1 MPKTCQRQ
9 VNQPST
15 RIELVDVP
23 STCISQKTITETV
36 FDKVPRS
43 RVDTYYV
50 DQIQTSYTT
59 KSILVADP
67 DDLAE
72 AYSSS
77 PYDSHSDDSSDY
89 HYGHGHHALAGSK
102 KLGKGAF
109 AGNQSSANRH
119 ARVTKRIPHYNKV
132 QVPRES
138 IVNYT
143 EEVPRQV
150 SRVIDIEE
158 PCTKQEERVITENN
172 LVSESYDCS
181 TQERQCALVDNLVSE
196 SYDCSRQEE
205 QCALVDNLVSEAY
218 DCSRQEQQCALV
230 DNLISEAYDCS
241 RQEQQC
247 ELVDNF
253 SNELYD
259 CSRQETITELI
270 DNFVEEQYAC
280 SKQEVQ
286 NFTRTETYTEKEPYV
301 ETINYPTTTTNQV
314 PRTVLINKTKQ
325 VDSHSIGQEA
335 YTRKQNIA
343 ARRIEQAPT
352 SSIEAVRNDSSRLAD
367 KIVTVQ
373 EAVPESYNVV
383 RKVPRSVSST
393 RQRASYSDVDAST
406 SYDTKIQ
413 GTATLNQQLVR
424 QATLRHAHST
434 LSLNNPNLDFIDA
447 DSVSISDLAGE
458 GYGYSS
464 YAGKGYRKHW

>member
-1 MPKTCQRQ
+1 M
-9 VNQPST
+9 
-15 RIELVDVP
+15 
-23 STCISQKTITETV
+23 
-36 FDKVPRS
+36 
-43 RVDTYYV
+43 
-50 DQIQTSYTT
+50 
-59 KSILVADP
+59 
-67 DDLAE
+67 
-72 AYSSS
+72 
-77 PYDSHSDDSSDY
+77 
-89 HYGHGHHALAGSK
+89 G
-102 KLGKGAF
+102 
-109 AGNQSSANRH
+109 
-119 ARVTKRIPHYNKV
+119 
-132 QVPRES
+132 
-138 IVNYT
+138 
-143 EEVPRQV
+143 EVPRQV

-181 TQERQCALVDNLVSE
+181 
-196 SYDCSRQEE
+196 RQEE

-218 DCSRQEQQCALV
+218 DCSRQEQQCA
-230 DNLISEAYDCS
+230 
-241 RQEQQC
+241 
-247 ELVDNF
+247 LVDNF

-373 EAVPESYNVV
+373 EAVPESYN
-383 RKVPRSVSST
+383 
-393 RQRASYSDVDAST
+393 
-406 SYDTKIQ
+406 
-413 GTATLNQQLVR
+413 
-424 QATLRHAHST
+424 
-434 LSLNNPNLDFIDA
+434 
-447 DSVSISDLAGE
+447 
-458 GYGYSS
+458 
-464 YAGKGYRKHW
+464 